1 MHVNHGKM
9 TFDIKLSPSMNN
21 FNLEIITN
29 EIERKTVRIISK
41 NGVLLKELS
50 LSPYQKNISLGSDL
64 CAETYTIEVEQGNEF
79 KRTTF
84 LKT

>member
-1 MHVNHGKM
+1 M

-29 EIERKTVRIISK
+29 EIGRKTVRIISK
-41 NGVLLKELS
+41 NGKLVKEMI
-50 LSPYQKNISLGSDL
+50 LSPYQKNITLGSDL
-64 CAETYTIEVEQGNEF
+64 SAETYTIEVKQGNQL